1 MVKLIGVLL
10 IASSLLSL
18 FAGAFIEIKYGSH
31 TKITGKVIEN
41 IIAQPA
47 IPMRFSDYLVGIALS
62 YSIASF
68 MMGII
73 FLLKM

>member
-18 FAGAFIEIKYGSH
+18 FVGAFIDIKYGSH
-31 TKITGKVIEN
+31 TQITGNVIEN
-41 IIAQPA
+41 IMAQPA
-47 IPMRFSDYLVGIALS
+47 TPMSFYDYLVGIALS

-68 MMGII
+68 IMGII
-73 FLLKM
+73 FLFRI